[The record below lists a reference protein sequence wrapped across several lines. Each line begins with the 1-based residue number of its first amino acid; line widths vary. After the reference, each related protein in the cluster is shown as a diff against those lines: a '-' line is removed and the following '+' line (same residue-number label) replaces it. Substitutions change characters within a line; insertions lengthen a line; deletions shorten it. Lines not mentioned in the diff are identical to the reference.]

1 LTNETKRCQP
11 LLAFF
16 SRWQIGRRQNLNQEA
31 LTMTTESQPT
41 PLRFGLP
48 KGRMADGINRLLADA
63 SIRVQSASREY
74 RPEVSLGGFETKLL
88 KPQAIV
94 KMLQLGSRDIGFAGA
109 DWVGE
114 FGGGVVELL
123 DTGLDPVRVV
133 VAAPGGKLKSPSE
146 LRRPL
151 VVASEFERLT
161 EKWIARQQQPATFL
175 RSFGTTEVYPPED
188 ADCIIDVVAT
198 GATLKANGLD
208 VIEEI
213 MTSTTRLYAAPA
225 VLEQPSQRARIDEL
239 IMLLQSVLSARRRVM
254 VEINVTGEVLERVVN
269 ALPCMREPTISPLHG
284 NQGYA
289 IKVAAPRQDL
299 PALITKIKAL
309 GGTDIVVSQLTQIVP

>member
-1 LTNETKRCQP
+1 MTRSSNDN
-11 LLAFF
+11 LL
-16 SRWQIGRRQNLNQEA
+16 RLGI
-31 LTMTTESQPT
+31 
-41 PLRFGLP
+41 P
-48 KGRMADGINRLLADA
+48 KGRMAEGVNRLMADA
-63 SIRVQSASREY
+63 GIQIQSAAREY

-109 DWVGE
+109 DWVEE
-114 FGGGVVELL
+114 FGGAVVELL
-123 DTGLDPVRVV
+123 DTGLDQVRVV
-133 VAAPGGKLKSPSE
+133 VAAPGGKLRDSKE
-146 LRRPL
+146 LNRPL

-161 EKWIARQQQPATFL
+161 EQWIERQKLQAKFL
-175 RSFGTTEVYPPED
+175 RSFGATEVYPPED

-198 GATLKANGLD
+198 GATLKANGLN

-225 VLEQPSQRARIDEL
+225 VLDQPDQRVRIDEL
-239 IMLLQSVLSARRRVM
+239 ILLLQSVLNARRRVM

-284 NQGYA
+284 NQGFA
-289 IKVAAPRQDL
+289 IKVAAPRQGL

>member
-1 LTNETKRCQP
+1 MTSDFNNS
-11 LLAFF
+11 LL
-16 SRWQIGRRQNLNQEA
+16 RLG
-31 LTMTTESQPT
+31 M
-41 PLRFGLP
+41 P
-48 KGRMADGINRLLADA
+48 KGRMAEGVNRLMADA
-63 SIRVQSASREY
+63 GIRIQSAAREY
-74 RPEVSLGGFETKLL
+74 RPEVSLGGFGTKLL

-109 DWVGE
+109 DWVEE

-133 VAAPGGKLKSPSE
+133 VAAPGGKLKTRGE

-161 EKWIARQQQPATFL
+161 ERWIERQQQPAKFL
-175 RSFGTTEVYPPED
+175 RSFGATEVYPPED

-225 VLEQPSQRARIDEL
+225 VLEEPTQRARIDEL
-239 IMLLQSVLSARRRVM
+239 ILLLQSVLNARRRVM
-254 VEINVTGEVLERVVN
+254 VEINVTGDVLERVVN

-284 NQGYA
+284 NQGFA

-309 GGTDIVVSQLTQIVP
+309 GGTDIIVSQLTQIVP

>member
-1 LTNETKRCQP
+1 MTHGSNDH
-11 LLAFF
+11 LL
-16 SRWQIGRRQNLNQEA
+16 RLGI
-31 LTMTTESQPT
+31 
-41 PLRFGLP
+41 P
-48 KGRMADGINRLLADA
+48 KGRMAEGVNRLMTDA
-63 SIRVQSASREY
+63 GIQIQSAAREY
-74 RPEVSLGGFETKLL
+74 RPEVSLGGLETKLL

-109 DWVGE
+109 DWVEE
-114 FGGGVVELL
+114 FGGAVVELL

-133 VAAPGGKLKSPSE
+133 VAAPGGKLRDSNE
-146 LRRPL
+146 LNRPL

-161 EKWIARQQQPATFL
+161 EQWIERHQLQAKFL
-175 RSFGTTEVYPPED
+175 RSFGATEVYPPED

-213 MTSTTRLYAAPA
+213 MTSTTRLFAAPA
-225 VLEQPSQRARIDEL
+225 VLDQPDQRARIDEL
-239 IMLLQSVLSARRRVM
+239 ILLLQSVLNARRRVM

-284 NQGYA
+284 NQGFA

>member
-1 LTNETKRCQP
+1 MTSEPQPKP
-11 LLAFF
+11 LLLA
-16 SRWQIGRRQNLNQEA
+16 
-31 LTMTTESQPT
+31 
-41 PLRFGLP
+41 LP

-63 SIRVQSASREY
+63 GIRIQSASREY
-74 RPEVSLGGFETKLL
+74 RPEVSFGGFETKLL

-94 KMLQLGSRDIGFAGA
+94 KMLQIGSRDIGFAGA
-109 DWVGE
+109 DWVEE

-123 DTGLDPVRVV
+123 DTGLDPIRVV
-133 VAAPGGKLKSPSE
+133 IAAPGGKLKAASE
-146 LRRPL
+146 LKRPL

-161 EKWIARQQQPATFL
+161 KTWIERQQQPAKFL

-188 ADCIIDVVAT
+188 ADCIIDVVAS

-225 VLEQPSQRARIDEL
+225 VLDQPIQRARIDEL
-239 IMLLQSVLSARRRVM
+239 LLLLQSVLNARRRVM
-254 VEINVTGEVLERVVN
+254 LEINVTGEVLERVVN

-284 NQGYA
+284 NQGFA

>member
-1 LTNETKRCQP
+1 MTRSSNDN
-11 LLAFF
+11 LL
-16 SRWQIGRRQNLNQEA
+16 RLGI
-31 LTMTTESQPT
+31 
-41 PLRFGLP
+41 P
-48 KGRMADGINRLLADA
+48 KGRMAEGVNRLMADA
-63 SIRVQSASREY
+63 GIQIQSAAREY

-109 DWVGE
+109 DWVEE
-114 FGGGVVELL
+114 FGGAVVELL
-123 DTGLDPVRVV
+123 DTGLDQVRVV
-133 VAAPGGKLKSPSE
+133 VAAPGGKLRDSKE
-146 LRRPL
+146 LNRPL

-161 EKWIARQQQPATFL
+161 EQWIERHELQAKFL
-175 RSFGTTEVYPPED
+175 RSFGATEVYPPED

-198 GATLKANGLD
+198 GATLKANGLN

-225 VLEQPSQRARIDEL
+225 VLDQPDQRVRIDEL
-239 IMLLQSVLSARRRVM
+239 ILLLQSVLNARRRVM

-284 NQGYA
+284 NQGFA
-289 IKVAAPRQDL
+289 IKVAAPRQGL

>member
-1 LTNETKRCQP
+1 
-11 LLAFF
+11 
-16 SRWQIGRRQNLNQEA
+16 
-31 LTMTTESQPT
+31 
-41 PLRFGLP
+41 
-48 KGRMADGINRLLADA
+48 
-63 SIRVQSASREY
+63 
-74 RPEVSLGGFETKLL
+74 
-88 KPQAIV
+88 
-94 KMLQLGSRDIGFAGA
+94 MLQLGSRDIGFAGA
-109 DWVGE
+109 DWVEE

-133 VAAPGGKLKSPSE
+133 VAAPGGRLKGPSE
-146 LRRPL
+146 LNRPL

-161 EKWIARQQQPATFL
+161 EKWIERQHQPAKFL
-175 RSFGTTEVYPPED
+175 RSFGTSEVYPPED
-188 ADCIIDVVAT
+188 ADCIVDVVAT

-208 VIEEI
+208 IIEDI

-225 VLEQPSQRARIDEL
+225 VLDQPSQRARIDEL
-239 IMLLQSVLSARRRVM
+239 ILLLQSVLNARRRVM
-254 VEINVTGEVLERVVN
+254 VEINVTGEVLERVVS

-284 NQGYA
+284 NQGFA